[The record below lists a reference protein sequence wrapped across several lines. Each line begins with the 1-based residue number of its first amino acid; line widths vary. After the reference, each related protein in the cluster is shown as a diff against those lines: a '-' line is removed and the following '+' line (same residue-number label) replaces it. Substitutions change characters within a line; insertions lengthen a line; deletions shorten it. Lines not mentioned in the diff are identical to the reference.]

1 MSTAHS
7 QVIPAL
13 IEASVIPIHTFTLG
27 VITPL
32 QLTTVSPSLARYAL
46 PPRVRGSTAPV

>member
-13 IEASVIPIHTFTLG
+13 IESSVILIHTVTLG

-32 QLTTVSPSLARYAL
+32 QLTTVIPSLACCAL
-46 PPRVRGSTAPV
+46 PPRARRSTAPV